1 MLGSSSG
8 LARRIVYL
16 LVLQEFPSYFS
27 KAARD
32 LIGLLLRRDPAMR
45 IRCKAQP
52 QLSVVWEDIMRHP
65 WFDGVA
71 WDELASGP
79 VQDDACVPTGAA
91 GGDEDPAA
99 RARLA
104 ERLRGIESAAAARE
118 NSSDEMLDRESDK
131 CLFGDF

>member
-1 MLGSSSG
+1 
-8 LARRIVYL
+8 
-16 LVLQEFPSYFS
+16 
-27 KAARD
+27 
-32 LIGLLLRRDPAMR
+32 MR